1 MGNVFGIVI
10 VIFADYTCIRQYIRH
25 GIHHDDY
32 WLQWFGIWS
41 IMASG
46 GNVPGFPGR
55 DQINQLKGELDAN
68 LRQIELLQWR
78 LSQLQKTA
86 VGRVVASAGLI
97 AQIDQQ
103 IDTLRLRNIWIID
116 QLNRIA

>member
-1 MGNVFGIVI
+1 MVFVMTIIGYNGL
-10 VIFADYTCIRQYIRH
+10 AS
-25 GIHHDDY
+25 
-32 WLQWFGIWS
+32 WS

-103 IDTLRLRNIWIID
+103 IDTLRLRNTWIID